1 MTMLN
6 LLQQRPQVKSELSR
20 RIGYTNGLHDIYRFA
35 RVVNYLYSIAPA
47 SVASLRSIILE
58 QEDVRGTKYA
68 DGVID
73 VARALGLIHKAGTKL
88 TPSDKGYALYA
99 VQHMDDTGE
108 STRALLLHSVLESD
122 GEATLNLLDL
132 LANAADSTSLGEL
145 LVDRLLRILELRECW
160 AKEEIGTKA
169 ARDMVLQELSDSKRR
184 LATAVDIERKQ
195 NKSWSAYRE
204 ERRLTA
210 EQRVNRFYTHTVNP
224 RRRWLKDLG
233 CVREQERHQYH
244 VTEMGCRILAS
255 FKRASCYSN
264 SVFMLPISIKVAQLL
279 GVATSGD
286 SKDLFWRATASSFED
301 TASPAHS
308 SPDEHLTLIARIY
321 PYVKFHLFNE
331 AAIESI
337 HDAMGA
343 QLAANGQYV
352 ERDSFDGLL
361 EATFKKFPDKVYR
374 LRQRHGGSGYIA
386 MKSNVGDPS
395 SDADR

>member
-20 RIGYTNGLHDIYRFA
+20 RIGYTNGLHDIFRFS

-47 SVASLRSIILE
+47 SVVSLRSVILE
-58 QEDVRGTKYA
+58 QEDVQGPKYA

-108 STRALLLHSVLESD
+108 STRALLLHSVLQSD

-145 LVDRLLRILELRECW
+145 LVDCLLRILELRECW
-160 AKEEIGTKA
+160 AKEQIRTKA

-195 NKSWSAYRE
+195 TKSWSAYRD

-233 CVREQERHQYH
+233 CVQERGRHQYH
-244 VTEMGCRILAS
+244 VTEMGYRILAS
-255 FKRASCYSN
+255 LKGASCYSN
-264 SVFMLPISIKVAQLL
+264 SVFMLPLSMEVAQLL
-279 GVATSGD
+279 GVTTSGD
-286 SKDLFWRATASSFED
+286 SEDLFWRAAASSFAD
-301 TASPAHS
+301 TPSPVHL
-308 SPDEHLTLIARIY
+308 SPDDHLSLIESIY
-321 PYVKFHLFNE
+321 PYVKFHLLNE

-337 HDAMGA
+337 YDVMGA
-343 QLAANGQYV
+343 QLAVKGQYV
-352 ERDSFDGLL
+352 ERDSFDELL
-361 EATFKKFPDKVYR
+361 DATFKNFPNKVYR
-374 LRQRHGGSGYIA
+374 LRQRHGRSGYIV
-386 MKSNVGDPS
+386 MKSNVG
-395 SDADR
+395 